1 MDEEAPVPFKQYF
14 PTLPMSSYFWV
25 VIGISAILFGLG
37 GYLVGVRVN
46 QLPSSSSSQQSSL
59 SQQSTPSQTPNTLGD
74 DHDTD
79 YSTIGGYFI
88 TDTDSYDQLSIS
100 IDSVKNGVKTG
111 LDSDYRY
118 ITKPQA
124 NITYPYLFQRLNP
137 SKSYI
142 ISASACTTNP
152 KTYALLCAKN
162 IKITTCSGTL
172 QGVNCIITGDGNV
185 GQSSGEVD
193 FSIQNGNNT
202 APTGE

>member
-1 MDEEAPVPFKQYF
+1 MDEEIPVPFKQYF
-14 PTLPMSSYFWV
+14 PMLSIGSYFWV
-25 VIGISAILFGLG
+25 VIAISAILFGFG

-46 QLPSSSSSQQSSL
+46 QLPSSVSTQQSSL
-59 SQQSTPSQTPNTLGD
+59 TQQSSPSQTPNTSGD

-111 LDSDYRY
+111 LDTDYRY

-124 NITYPYLFQRLNP
+124 NITYPYLFQRLDP

-142 ISASACTTNP
+142 LSASACTTNP

-162 IKITTCSGTL
+162 IKIITCSGTL
-172 QGVNCIITGDGNV
+172 QGNNCVITGNGNV

-193 FSIQNGNNT
+193 FSIKNGNNT
-202 APTGE
+202 APTGD